1 MSVRIVLLTGEIYDI
16 IIYKSVRF
24 EAWLATKK
32 KKKNVVNA
40 QVCAFLKGFT

>member
-1 MSVRIVLLTGEIYDI
+1 MSVRIVLLTGKIYDI

-32 KKKNVVNA
+32 KKNAVNA